1 MSIANKEEM
10 KQQAIKQMKELQL
23 NNKII
28 EEFNLNNKIYKSID
42 TEPHLLEIDQ
52 EEQKIIQ
59 HIEELYDILVYHI
72 INVNTEILVE
82 YEILYVDE
90 SKAEWQG
97 NIEDINNG
105 YVESCTIIKNV
116 KLNKQIA
123 RQTGVIGIES
133 NNR

>member
-1 MSIANKEEM
+1 M
-10 KQQAIKQMKELQL
+10 
-23 NNKII
+23 
-28 EEFNLNNKIYKSID
+28 NNKIYKSID
-42 TEPHLLEIDQ
+42 TEPYLLEIDL
-52 EEQKIIQ
+52 EEQKVIQ

-72 INVNTEILVE
+72 INVNTETLVE

-97 NIEDINNG
+97 NIEDINNC

-123 RQTGVIGIES
+123 RQTGVIGIEN

>member
-28 EEFNLNNKIYKSID
+28 EEFNLNSKIYKSID
-42 TEPHLLEIDQ
+42 TEPYLLEIDL
-52 EEQKIIQ
+52 EEQKVIQ

-72 INVNTEILVE
+72 INVNTETLVE